1 MCVQVTQKHN
11 WFGLSR
17 GGCNDNPPCGYGLHI
32 SYLMYRVGPWNW
44 ALEVSPSLFWTVE
57 SYPCSSSGTSCPF
70 ENFFSNRWKRTSWC
84 TTFFQESMNR
94 ELHGFMQTH
103 YLWSFESLEKTRGIV
118 VLHMHA
124 ICMTSRK
131 IHKQCYTERLPTRD
145 AKSRPAFISAN
156 ESPLYWFAVGQTRV
170 YLIGPCFASCFFLPR
185 FSLPSKVVQC
195 CCSCSKFCW
204 FLNVAGCPFVMET
217 LGIDDEWWWC

>member
-70 ENFFSNRWKRTSWC
+70 ENFFSNRWKRTCWC
-84 TTFFQESMNR
+84 TPFLQESMNR

-103 YLWSFESLEKTRGIV
+103 YLWSLS
-118 VLHMHA
+118 
-124 ICMTSRK
+124 
-131 IHKQCYTERLPTRD
+131 
-145 AKSRPAFISAN
+145 
-156 ESPLYWFAVGQTRV
+156 
-170 YLIGPCFASCFFLPR
+170 
-185 FSLPSKVVQC
+185 PSKRLGELLCCVCMQYAWQVVKSTSSARPNAYQR
-195 CCSCSKFCW
+195 
-204 FLNVAGCPFVMET
+204 VMQRAGHLSLAQMNHHCTDLHLDEQGFT
-217 LGIDDEWWWC
+217 L